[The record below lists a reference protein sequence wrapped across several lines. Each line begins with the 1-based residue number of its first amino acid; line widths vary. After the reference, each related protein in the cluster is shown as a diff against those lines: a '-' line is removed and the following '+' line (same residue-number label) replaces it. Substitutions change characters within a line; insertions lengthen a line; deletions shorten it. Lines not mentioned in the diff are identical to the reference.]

1 MADWTGGARR
11 EASASGMRQEMQQNC
26 TEEAVKT
33 SEPTQGG
40 RTSMQ
45 VRAYSGRFRNQ
56 PDTGWTA
63 L

>member
-33 SEPTQGG
+33 SEPTWGI
-40 RTSMQ
+40 RTFLQ
-45 VRAYSGRFRNQ
+45 VR
-56 PDTGWTA
+56 TI
-63 L
+63 